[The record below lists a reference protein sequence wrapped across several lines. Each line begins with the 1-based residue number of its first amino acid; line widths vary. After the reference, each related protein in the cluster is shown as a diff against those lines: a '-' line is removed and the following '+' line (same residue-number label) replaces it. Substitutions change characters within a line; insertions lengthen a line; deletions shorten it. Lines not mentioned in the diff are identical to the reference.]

1 VRVRV
6 IHLLAALLSA
16 CLLSGCRADATGE
29 TDKSDKGGSPQAAA
43 PIPVTVVEVTEQP
56 LVRHIQASG
65 TLTADEQAQVA
76 SEIAGRV
83 VATPVE
89 RGSRVG
95 AGGILVRVAATE
107 AEAQADEAQANAAQL
122 EARLAIS
129 GEAPFAVD
137 RVPEVASARASAD
150 LAQSEFERAEML
162 MDRQLVSKAEFDQ
175 KRTQA
180 EAARRQYEVARN
192 SAQQQYQA
200 LLAARAR
207 VALARKALADTVV
220 RAPFD
225 GVVAERLV
233 SVGDYVVKG
242 TKVATVMRTT
252 PLRVEL
258 TVPQSD
264 IAAVAVGR
272 DVEFNVDAYPGRMFT
287 GRVRF
292 VSPAVRA
299 DSRSLVVE
307 AVVPNETGELK
318 PGLFAT
324 ARIEKPERTPAML
337 LPRTAI
343 GTVADTSRIYV
354 VEGGRGVA
362 RLITLGQTVGDQV
375 EITSGVK
382 RGELVAVT
390 ALDRLADGSPVTIV
404 EKAVFIKPPSD
415 TAAVATAT
423 TDKPT
428 SAGAPVGTR

>member
-1 VRVRV
+1 MRFR
-6 IHLLAALLSA
+6 LLYPSVVLVAVCLASGCADAALDNE
-16 CLLSGCRADATGE
+16 G
-29 TDKSDKGGSPQAAA
+29 SDKTGPTRPA
-43 PIPVTVVEVTEQP
+43 PIAVTVIEATEEP

-65 TLTADEQAQVA
+65 TLTADEQSQVA
-76 SEIAGRV
+76 SEVAGRI

-89 RGSRVG
+89 RGSRVS
-95 AGGILVRVAATE
+95 AGTMLVRIAAAE
-107 AEAQADEAQANAAQL
+107 AEAQTDEAQANAAQL
-122 EARLAIS
+122 EARLAIA
-129 GEAPFAVD
+129 GGTPFAVD

-150 LAQSEFERAEML
+150 LARSEFERAEML
-162 MDRQLVSKAEFDQ
+162 MERELVSRAEFDQ

-192 SAQQQYQA
+192 SAEQQYQA
-200 LLAARAR
+200 LLGARAR
-207 VALARKALADTVV
+207 LALARKALADTVV

-272 DVEFNVDAYPGRMFT
+272 DVYFIVDAYPGRTFT

-292 VSPAVRA
+292 VSPNVRA

-307 AVVPNETGELK
+307 AVVPNQTGELK

-324 ARIEKPERTPAML
+324 ARIEKLERTPALL

-343 GTVADTSRIYV
+343 GTVADASRVYV
-354 VEGGRGVA
+354 IDGGHGVA
-362 RLITLGQTVGDQV
+362 RLVTLGQTMGDRV

-382 RGELVAVT
+382 PGELVAVT
-390 ALDRLADGSPVTIV
+390 AIDRLTDGAAVTIA
-404 EKAVFIKPPSD
+404 EKPA
-415 TAAVATAT
+415 
-423 TDKPT
+423 
-428 SAGAPVGTR
+428 SAPAERH

>member
-1 VRVRV
+1 MRFRVV
-6 IHLLAALLSA
+6 HPAAVLLSTCLLAA
-16 CLLSGCRADATGE
+16 CRAEVTGDNE
-29 TDKSDKGGSPQAAA
+29 PPDKAASPRAAA
-43 PIPVTVVEVTEQP
+43 PIAVTVVEATEEP
-56 LVRHIQASG
+56 LTRHIQASG

-89 RGSRVG
+89 RGSRVPTG
-95 AGGILVRVAATE
+95 ALLVRIAATE

-122 EARLAIS
+122 EARLAITD
-129 GEAPFAVD
+129 GTPFAVD
-137 RVPEVASARASAD
+137 RVPEVASARATAD
-150 LAQSEFERAEML
+150 LAKSDFERAEML
-162 MDRQLVSKAEFDQ
+162 MERQLVSRAEFDQ
-175 KRTQA
+175 RRTQA

-192 SAQQQYQA
+192 GAQQQYQA

-207 VALARKALADTVV
+207 VALARKALADTIV
-220 RAPFD
+220 RAPFN

-258 TVPQSD
+258 TIPQSD

-272 DVEFNVDAYPGRMFT
+272 DVEFTVDAYPGRTFA
-287 GRVRF
+287 GRVRY
-292 VSPAVRA
+292 VSPALRA

-343 GTVADTSRIYV
+343 GTVADASRIYV
-354 VEGGRGVA
+354 IDGGRGVA
-362 RLITLGQTVGDQV
+362 RLVTLGQTLGDRV

-382 RGELVAVT
+382 PGELVAVS
-390 ALDRLADGSPVTIV
+390 AIDRLTDGSSVTIA
-404 EKAVFIKPPSD
+404 EKATF
-415 TAAVATAT
+415 TE
-423 TDKPT
+423 DKPT
-428 SAGAPVGTR
+428 SAKATAGSH

>member
-1 VRVRV
+1 
-6 IHLLAALLSA
+6 
-16 CLLSGCRADATGE
+16 
-29 TDKSDKGGSPQAAA
+29 
-43 PIPVTVVEVTEQP
+43 VTVVKAAEEP

-89 RGSRVG
+89 RGSRV
-95 AGGILVRVAATE
+95 APGGMLVRIAATE

-122 EARLAIS
+122 EARLAIT
-129 GEAPFAVD
+129 AATPFAVD
-137 RVPEVASARASAD
+137 RVPEVASARATAD
-150 LAQSEFERAEML
+150 LAQADFERVEML
-162 MDRQLVSKAEFDQ
+162 MQRQIVSRAEFDQ

-180 EAARRQYEVARN
+180 ESARRQYEVARN
-192 SAQQQYQA
+192 GAEQQYQA

-207 VALARKALADTVV
+207 LALARKAVADTVV

-252 PLRVEL
+252 SLRVEL

-264 IAAVAVGR
+264 ISAVAVGR
-272 DVEFNVDAYPGRMFT
+272 DVDFTVDAYPGRTFT

-299 DSRSLVVE
+299 DSRALVVE
-307 AVVPNETGELK
+307 AVVPNESGELK

-324 ARIEKPERTPAML
+324 ARIEKPGRTPAIL
-337 LPRTAI
+337 LPRNAI
-343 GTVADTSRIYV
+343 GTVADASRVYV
-354 VEGGRGVA
+354 VDGGRGVA
-362 RLITLGQTVGDQV
+362 RLVTLGQNVGEQV

-382 RGELVAVT
+382 AGELVAIT
-390 ALDRLADGSPVTIV
+390 AVDRLTDGSTVTISD
-404 EKAVFIKPPSD
+404 KP
-415 TAAVATAT
+415 AVAKVSE
-423 TDKPT
+423 DKN
-428 SAGAPVGTR
+428 

>member
-1 VRVRV
+1 VRFPVLYPV
-6 IHLLAALLSA
+6 ALVLSA
-16 CLLSGCRADATGE
+16 CVLSGCRAEVTGDNE
-29 TDKSDKGGSPQAAA
+29 PADKAGSPRAAA
-43 PIPVTVVEVTEQP
+43 PITVTVVEATEQP
-56 LVRHIQASG
+56 LTRHIQASG

-89 RGSRVG
+89 RGSRVSTG
-95 AGGILVRVAATE
+95 ALLVRIAATE

-122 EARLAIS
+122 EARLAITD
-129 GEAPFAVD
+129 GTPFAVD
-137 RVPEVASARASAD
+137 RVPEVASARATAD
-150 LAQSEFERAEML
+150 LAQSDLQRAEML
-162 MDRQLVSKAEFDQ
+162 MEKQLVSRAEFDQ
-175 KRTQA
+175 RRTQA

-192 SAQQQYQA
+192 GAQQQYQA

-220 RAPFD
+220 RAPFS

-258 TVPQSD
+258 TIPQSD

-272 DVEFNVDAYPGRMFT
+272 DVDFTVDAYPGRTFT

-292 VSPAVRA
+292 VSPALRA

-343 GTVADTSRIYV
+343 GTVADASRIYV
-354 VEGGRGVA
+354 IDGGRGVA
-362 RLITLGQTVGDQV
+362 RLVTLGQTVGDRV

-382 RGELVAVT
+382 PGELVAVT
-390 ALDRLADGSPVTIV
+390 AIDRLTDGSSVTIA
-404 EKAVFIKPPSD
+404 EKA
-415 TAAVATAT
+415 TLTN
-423 TDKPT
+423 
-428 SAGAPVGTR
+428 APAENH

>member
-1 VRVRV
+1 MRFRACHPV
-6 IHLLAALLSA
+6 LLLLPV
-16 CLLSGCRADATGE
+16 CLLSGCRADATGTSE
-29 TDKSDKGGSPQAAA
+29 AANKEGA
-43 PIPVTVVEVTEQP
+43 PRASAPVAVTVVKAAEAP

-89 RGSRVG
+89 RGSRV
-95 AGGILVRVAATE
+95 APGGMLVRIAATE

-129 GEAPFAVD
+129 TATPFAVD
-137 RVPEVASARASAD
+137 RVPEVASARATAD
-150 LAQSEFERAEML
+150 LAQADFERVEML
-162 MDRQLVSKAEFDQ
+162 MQRQIVSRAEFDQ
-175 KRTQA
+175 KKTQA
-180 EAARRQYEVARN
+180 ESARRQYEVARN
-192 SAQQQYQA
+192 GAEQQYQA

-207 VALARKALADTVV
+207 LALARKAVADTVV

-252 PLRVEL
+252 SLRVEL
-258 TVPQSD
+258 TVPQSE

-272 DVEFNVDAYPGRMFT
+272 DVDFTVDAYPGRTFT
-287 GRVRF
+287 GRVRY

-299 DSRSLVVE
+299 DSRALVVE

-324 ARIEKPERTPAML
+324 ARIEKLERTPAIL
-337 LPRTAI
+337 LPRDAI
-343 GTVADTSRIYV
+343 GTVADASRVYV
-354 VEGGRGVA
+354 VDGGRGVA
-362 RLITLGQTVGDQV
+362 RLVTLGQNVGEQV

-382 RGELVAVT
+382 AGELVAIT
-390 ALDRLADGSPVTIV
+390 AIDRLTDGSAVTIS
-404 EKAVFIKPPSD
+404 EKR
-415 TAAVATAT
+415 AVAKASE
-423 TDKPT
+423 DKN
-428 SAGAPVGTR
+428 